1 MRPSRGRPAEG
12 ACVAV
17 DITELTVPYLAP
29 DPSEHNAAVAI
40 HRSAQFF
47 DAAADDYERA
57 RPDYPDQ
64 ALAWL
69 ADRLGLRPG
78 RTVLDLAAGT
88 GKLTRLL
95 IRTGARVVAVEPVA
109 GMRARLTGWL
119 PDDDVLAGTAE
130 DLPLTAGSVDAAT
143 VAQAFHWFDGD
154 RALAEIHRVT
164 RVGSRLAV
172 VYNRRP
178 LDHPLQAAIET
189 VMAPHRGDTPSQ
201 RTGRWREA
209 FDRSRR
215 WVPREELL
223 LPHVDRL
230 DREGLVAR
238 VASTSFIAG
247 LPAER
252 RDEVRDQVRALV
264 AALPEPVE
272 LPYVCELFL
281 WDRLA

>member
-1 MRPSRGRPAEG
+1 M
-12 ACVAV
+12 
-17 DITELTVPYLAP
+17 
-29 DPSEHNAAVAI
+29 AI
-40 HRSAQFF
+40 HRTAQFF

-64 ALAWL
+64 ALTWL

-78 RTVLDLAAGT
+78 RTVLDLAAGS

-95 IRTGARVVAVEPVA
+95 VRTRARVIAVEPVA
-109 GMRARLTGWL
+109 GMRARLTGAL
-119 PDDDVLAGTAE
+119 PDEDVLDGTAE
-130 DLPLTAGSVDAAT
+130 DLPLTTGSVDAAT

-154 RALAEIHRVT
+154 RALSEIHRVT
-164 RVGSRLAV
+164 RAGSRLAV

-178 LDHPLQAAIET
+178 LDHPLQAGIEAI
-189 VMAPHRGDTPSQ
+189 VAPHRGDTPSQ
-201 RTGRWREA
+201 ATGLWREA
-209 FDRSRR
+209 FDRSRL
-215 WVPREELL
+215 WAPTEERLL
-223 LPHVDRL
+223 AHVNPL
-230 DREGLVAR
+230 DHEGVVAR

-252 RDEVRDQVRALV
+252 RAEVRDQVRTLV